1 MAESREQICRLPSGT
16 RLPSILLADRNAKGR
31 GEAPSSAVDSHG
43 LPAAA
48 TRRLEDPDH
57 SRIH

>member
-1 MAESREQICRLPSGT
+1 MP
-16 RLPSILLADRNAKGR
+16 R
-31 GEAPSSAVDSHG
+31 GMGGGGGGEEAPSSAVDSHG

>member
-1 MAESREQICRLPSGT
+1 MGGGGGGE
-16 RLPSILLADRNAKGR
+16 
-31 GEAPSSAVDSHG
+31 EAPSSAVDSHG